1 MPGVG
6 YDTLFDS
13 DGDNTN
19 QQIKASGGRLFG
31 MEISNPNSVDAYLQL
46 FDAASADI
54 TVGTTTPKQSY
65 LIPAGDGTLDG
76 AFDITFTPD
85 WMHFH
90 TAIFYACTTTATGN
104 GDPSTGLVC
113 NFWFI

>member
-13 DGDNTN
+13 DGDNSA
-19 QQIKASGGRLFG
+19 QAIKTSGGRLYG
-31 MEISNPNSVDAYLQL
+31 MEISNPNSVDAYVQL
-46 FDAASADI
+46 FDVATGSV
-54 TVGTTTPKQSY
+54 TVGATAPKQSY
-65 LIPAGDGTLDG
+65 LVPGGDGTLDG
-76 AFDITFTPD
+76 AFDINFASD

-90 TAIFYACTTTATGN
+90 TAISYSCTTTATGS

-113 NFWFI
+113 NFWFV